1 VNADPAATA
10 RCVVA
15 LDVGGTSMKGAL
27 VDDQHNVRLRQS
39 FPTPAAEG
47 PDAVLDQMATAF
59 ATLTARAGEV
69 GLESPDAA
77 GVVVPGIVDEA
88 RGVAVVAANIG
99 WRDAPVASILRERL
113 GIPVALG
120 HDVRAGGLAESRL
133 GAATGARDVLF
144 VALGTGIA
152 ASCIVDGRALA
163 AGGYAGELGHVVV
176 EPEGERCGCGG
187 RGCLERVASAAAIAR
202 RYTSRGGA
210 EVTGAAE
217 VAARVRAGDRVAV
230 AVWEEAVA
238 ALVDVLHTS
247 VTLLGPEVVVLGG
260 GLAEAGDLLLEP
272 LRARLDERLT
282 FQRRPRL
289 VQAALGDQ
297 AGCLGAA
304 LLAWTLADALDGS
317 SGGDDD
323 ASRNDQGGSRP
334 HDRLRKHEELDGY
347 EREATP

>member
-1 VNADPAATA
+1 VNAAPAPPETS

-27 VDDQHNVRLRQS
+27 VDEHRRVRLRQS
-39 FPTPAAEG
+39 FPTPAVQG
-47 PDAVLDQMATAF
+47 PEAVLDQMATAI
-59 ATLTARAGEV
+59 ATLTARAAEA
-69 GLESPDAA
+69 GLAPPQAA

-88 RGVAVVAANIG
+88 RGVAVIAANIG
-99 WRDAPVASILRERL
+99 WRDAPLASVLRERL
-113 GIPVALG
+113 GLPVALG

-133 GAATGARDVLF
+133 GAAKGARDVLF

-152 ASCIVDGRALA
+152 ASCIVDGRPLI
-163 AGGYAGELGHVVV
+163 AGGYAGEVGHVVV
-176 EPEGERCGCGG
+176 EPDGEPCGCGG

-202 RYTSRGGA
+202 RYTSRSGVA
-210 EVTGAAE
+210 VTGAAE
-217 VAARVRAGDRVAV
+217 VAAKVRAGDPVAV

-247 VTLLGPEVVVLGG
+247 LTLLGSEVVVLGG

-272 LRARLDERLT
+272 LRTGLDERLS

-304 LLAWTLADALDGS
+304 LLAWSLVDALEEPSDEEAS
-317 SGGDDD
+317 SD
-323 ASRNDQGGSRP
+323 DQGG
-334 HDRLRKHEELDGY
+334 HDRKHDEFEGY
-347 EREATP
+347 ERKATP